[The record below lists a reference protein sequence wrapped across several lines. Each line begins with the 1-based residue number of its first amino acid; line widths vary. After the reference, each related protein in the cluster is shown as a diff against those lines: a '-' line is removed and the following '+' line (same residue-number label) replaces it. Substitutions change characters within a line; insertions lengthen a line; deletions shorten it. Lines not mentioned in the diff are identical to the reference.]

1 MMTVQRP
8 EPLYPLR
15 TSRGEVRRV
24 RRWRRRRLAP
34 QETTYP
40 RGCGGQVGIAYAI
53 TVRSGCWPRRG
64 SIARSANL
72 VTPAIATTGHG
83 SRFDAWA
90 PVGSCVDLGEA
101 ANRAHAVH
109 QRTASGPRTGPI
121 GSVRG
126 PGGKRPQTRLA
137 PQRTASSPR
146 AGPVGSAHA
155 PGGKRPQTRLGPPTD
170 RIGSSYEAPLGP
182 CMKMGG
188 ASTDT
193 TESIKGPQRVHAW
206 ATSGPRMDLAEASTG
221 TTRSTTGPRR
231 LHE

>member
-126 PGGKRPQTRLA
+126 PGGKRPQTRL
-137 PQRTASSPR
+137 
-146 AGPVGSAHA
+146 
-155 PGGKRPQTRLGPPTD
+155 GPPTD